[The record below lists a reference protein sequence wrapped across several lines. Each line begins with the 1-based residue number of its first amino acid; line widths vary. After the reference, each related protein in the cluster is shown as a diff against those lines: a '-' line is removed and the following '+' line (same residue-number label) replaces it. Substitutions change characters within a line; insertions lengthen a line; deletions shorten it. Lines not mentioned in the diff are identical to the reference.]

1 VEIEIELAKRT
12 DNLAKLVAA
21 TQLTLES
28 SIRHDPQDEWV
39 VAARAGDQG
48 RVCEETALVEACQL
62 RSSLRLIIEA
72 VAGDFAFISW
82 LASNFPPNQLRNSD
96 DTQSRSLWHQQ
107 LCICPPQ
114 GLRE

>member
-1 VEIEIELAKRT
+1 
-12 DNLAKLVAA
+12 VAA
-21 TQLTLES
+21 TQPAIES
-28 SIRHDPQDEWV
+28 SIRHDPQHEWF

-48 RVCEETALVEACQL
+48 RVCEETALVEARPP
-62 RSSLRLIIEA
+62 RSSLGLIIEA

-82 LASNFPPNQLRNSD
+82 LASDFPPNQPHNSD